1 MAPSSSPGPRA
12 DVVVIGSGIGGATTA
27 LALARLGVDVLVVE
41 RGERL
46 PREPEN
52 WSPRAVFMDR
62 RYKPA
67 ERWLDG
73 EGKAFRPG
81 VHYVVGGNSKVYGA
95 SLPRFREAD
104 FGAIEHLDG
113 TSPAWPF
120 TYADLEPYYTEAE
133 RIYGVHGSTGDDPTE
148 PWRSTPF
155 PFPALAHEP
164 YVAHLEERLRQLG
177 VHPSANAMAVDL
189 REGGTCI
196 RCRTC
201 DGFPCMVGAKGDA
214 ETRALDPALAS
225 GHVRLLTGTRV
236 RRIVTDGTGRR
247 VKELIAEGPEGAT
260 SITGGRFVL
269 AAGAVNSAALL
280 LASADDGHPH
290 GLANG
295 SDQVGRNF
303 MMHDNAHIAAVDL
316 LHANDVTFQKTLS
329 VNDWYLDGGD
339 GYPLG
344 SMQLIGK
351 VQGVMMKSWAT
362 RWPQLI
368 LDQVAHRSVEWLL
381 MAEDLPSPD
390 DRVTVDASGG
400 VRTARAP
407 GGRATQ
413 RRLHKRASRLLRG
426 AGYQLIATQPF
437 DISMNSHQ
445 CGTLRC
451 GTDGAT
457 SVLDPLCRSH
467 DIDNLW
473 VIDGGFFPSSAA
485 MNPALTIAAQALRVV
500 AESELAAG

>member
-1 MAPSSSPGPRA
+1 
-12 DVVVIGSGIGGATTA
+12 
-27 LALARLGVDVLVVE
+27 
-41 RGERL
+41 
-46 PREPEN
+46 
-52 WSPRAVFMDR
+52 
-62 RYKPA
+62 
-67 ERWLDG
+67 
-73 EGKAFRPG
+73 
-81 VHYVVGGNSKVYGA
+81 
-95 SLPRFREAD
+95 
-104 FGAIEHLDG
+104 
-113 TSPAWPF
+113 
-120 TYADLEPYYTEAE
+120 
-133 RIYGVHGSTGDDPTE
+133 
-148 PWRSTPF
+148 
-155 PFPALAHEP
+155 
-164 YVAHLEERLRQLG
+164 
-177 VHPSANAMAVDL
+177 
-189 REGGTCI
+189 
-196 RCRTC
+196 
-201 DGFPCMVGAKGDA
+201 
-214 ETRALDPALAS
+214 
-225 GHVRLLTGTRV
+225 VRLLTGTRV

-400 VRTARAP
+400 VRTTRAP
-407 GGRATQ
+407 GGRTTQ
-413 RRLHKRASRLLRG
+413 RRLHKRASRLLRD